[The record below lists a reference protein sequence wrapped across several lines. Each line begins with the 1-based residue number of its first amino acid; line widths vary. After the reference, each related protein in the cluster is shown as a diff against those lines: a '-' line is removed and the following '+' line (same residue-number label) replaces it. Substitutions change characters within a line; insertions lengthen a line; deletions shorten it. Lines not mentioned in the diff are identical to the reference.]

1 MKEQKRI
8 DLGLTGLDELF
19 MNDAGRAENRRPKT
33 QEIDISLID
42 SFENHPFKVQK
53 DDDMEQLIESIRE
66 RGIIIPV
73 IVRPKEDG
81 RYELISGHRR
91 TFACKEL
98 GITTIKAEVKDIN
111 RDEAIILM
119 VDSNLQR
126 STILPSEKAFS
137 YRMRLEAM
145 KRQGQRTDLT
155 SSPVATKLS
164 KGRSDEE
171 LAKLVGEGK
180 DNIHRYIRLT
190 YLIPELLNLVDE
202 GRIALRPAV
211 ELSYISPEHQ
221 KKIYEMFLL
230 KDVTPSYTQAIALN
244 KHAQSGK
251 LTDQMIKDILSV
263 QKPNQKEKFSIS
275 ADSVRKYVPSGF
287 TDRQAEQYIVKA
299 LEYYSRYRSQ
309 QKDKDR

>member
-19 MNDAGRAENRRPKT
+19 MNDAGRAENRGPKT
-33 QEIDISLID
+33 QDIDISLID

-98 GITTIKAEVKDIN
+98 GITTIKAEVKDID

-155 SSPVATKLS
+155 SDPVGPKLRSNEELS
-164 KGRSDEE
+164 KTSGDSTTQI
-171 LAKLVGEGK
+171 K
-180 DNIHRYIRLT
+180 RYIRLT

-230 KDVTPSYTQAIALN
+230 EDVTPSYTQAIALN
-244 KHAQSGK
+244 KHAQNGK

>member
-98 GITTIKAEVKDIN
+98 GITTIKAEVKDLD
-111 RDEAIILM
+111 RDEATILM

-155 SSPVATKLS
+155 SDPVGPKLRSNEELS
-164 KGRSDEE
+164 KTSGDSITQI
-171 LAKLVGEGK
+171 K
-180 DNIHRYIRLT
+180 RYIRLT

-221 KKIYEMFLL
+221 KKIYEIFLL
-230 KDVTPSYTQAIALN
+230 KDITPSYTQAIALN
-244 KHAQSGK
+244 KHAQNDK
-251 LTDQMIKDILSV
+251 LTDKIISDILSV
-263 QKPNQKEKFSIS
+263 QKPNQKEKFSLN

-287 TDRQAEQYIVKA
+287 TNREAEQYIIKA
-299 LEYYSRYRSQ
+299 LEYYSRYRNQ
-309 QKDKDR
+309 NKDRDG

>member
-42 SFENHPFKVQK
+42 SFENHPFKVK
-53 DDDMEQLIESIRE
+53 EDDDMKQLIESIRE
-66 RGIIIPV
+66 RGLITPI
-73 IVRPKEDG
+73 IVRPKENG
-81 RYELISGHRR
+81 RYELVSGHRR
-91 TFACKEL
+91 TFACTKL
-98 GITTIKAEVKDIN
+98 GITTIKAEVQNLN
-111 RDEAIILM
+111 RDEATMLM

-137 YRMRLEAM
+137 YKMRLEAM
-145 KRQGQRTDLT
+145 KRQGQRSDLT

-171 LAKLVGEGK
+171 LANLVGEGK

-190 YLIPELLNLVDE
+190 YLIPELLDLVDE

-211 ELSYISPEHQ
+211 ELSYISPEYQ
-221 KKIYEMFLL
+221 KRIYDFFLL
-230 KDVTPSYTQAIALN
+230 KDITPSYTQAIALN
-244 KHAQSGK
+244 KHAQNDK
-251 LTDQMIKDILSV
+251 LTDKIISDILSV
-263 QKPNQKEKFSIS
+263 QKPNQEEKFSLN

-287 TDRQAEQYIVKA
+287 TTREAEQYIIKA
-299 LEYYSRYRSQ
+299 LEYYSRYRNQ
-309 QKDKDR
+309 NKDRDR

>member
-1 MKEQKRI
+1 MKEQKGI

-98 GITTIKAEVKDIN
+98 GITTIKAEVKDLD
-111 RDEAIILM
+111 RDEATILM

-137 YRMRLEAM
+137 YKMHLEAM
-145 KRQGQRTDLT
+145 KRKAGRPM
-155 SSPVATKLS
+155 PV
-164 KGRSDEE
+164 
-171 LAKLVGEGK
+171 
-180 DNIHRYIRLT
+180 
-190 YLIPELLNLVDE
+190 
-202 GRIALRPAV
+202 
-211 ELSYISPEHQ
+211 
-221 KKIYEMFLL
+221 
-230 KDVTPSYTQAIALN
+230 
-244 KHAQSGK
+244 
-251 LTDQMIKDILSV
+251 
-263 QKPNQKEKFSIS
+263 
-275 ADSVRKYVPSGF
+275 
-287 TDRQAEQYIVKA
+287 
-299 LEYYSRYRSQ
+299 
-309 QKDKDR
+309 